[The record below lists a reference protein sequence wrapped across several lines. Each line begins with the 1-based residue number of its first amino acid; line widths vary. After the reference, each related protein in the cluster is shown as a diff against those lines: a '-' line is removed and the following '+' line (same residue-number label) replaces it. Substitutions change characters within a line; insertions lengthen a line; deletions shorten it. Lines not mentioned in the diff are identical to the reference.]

1 MISSL
6 EGTTKASLGDIDGA
20 PEKSV
25 KYNAVPRYRSVKAS
39 SEMSVVFRIA
49 AQLIT
54 S

>member
-6 EGTTKASLGDIDGA
+6 EGTIKASLGDIDGA